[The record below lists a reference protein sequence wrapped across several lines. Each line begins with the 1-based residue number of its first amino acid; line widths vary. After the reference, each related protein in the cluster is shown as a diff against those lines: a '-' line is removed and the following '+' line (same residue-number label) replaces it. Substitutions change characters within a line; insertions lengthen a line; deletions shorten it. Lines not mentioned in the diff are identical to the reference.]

1 MQHHGLV
8 FVVILMMVPQPVGT
22 AAMDFHASNPAH
34 TINRDDSL
42 QEIGTRIVVMV
53 SWENNADGL
62 SVSGFRFQKVEV
74 AMLPH
79 IVQEFLFH
87 FLVVLGCKDTTEKCV
102 CQAF

>member
-1 MQHHGLV
+1 MV
-8 FVVILMMVPQPVGT
+8 VPQPVRT
-22 AAMDFHASNPAH
+22 SAMNLHTSNPAH
-34 TINRDDSL
+34 IINRNDSL
-42 QEIGTRIVVMV
+42 QEIGTRVVVMI
-53 SWENNADGL
+53 SWENNADSL